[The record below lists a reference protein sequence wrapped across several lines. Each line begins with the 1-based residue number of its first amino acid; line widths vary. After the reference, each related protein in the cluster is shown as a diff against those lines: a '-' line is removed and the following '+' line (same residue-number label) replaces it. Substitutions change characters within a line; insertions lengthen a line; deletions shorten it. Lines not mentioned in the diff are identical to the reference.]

1 MGIDSTHYDRPA
13 YCSKMDKETDIKQ
26 TDLSSD
32 HDVQMGNFVV
42 DPIREKRLLWKL
54 DLCICPL
61 VMLIFLVAYLDRS
74 NLG

>member
-1 MGIDSTHYDRPA
+1 MDSTCYDKST
-13 YCSKMDKETDIKQ
+13 YSFKMNKETDIKQ
-26 TDLSSD
+26 ADLSSD
-32 HDVQMGNFVV
+32 QDVQMGNFLV
-42 DPIREKRLLWKL
+42 DPIREKKLLWKL

>member
-1 MGIDSTHYDRPA
+1 MN
-13 YCSKMDKETDIKQ
+13 KEMDIKFQ
-26 TDLSSD
+26 ADTSSD
-32 HDVQMGNFVV
+32 QDVQMGNFAV
-42 DPIREKRLLWKL
+42 DPLREKKLLRKL

>member
-1 MGIDSTHYDRPA
+1 MDSVYGQSTY
-13 YCSKMDKETDIKQ
+13 SFKMNKEMDIKQ
-26 TDLSSD
+26 ADLSSD

-42 DPIREKRLLWKL
+42 DPIRERKLLWKL

>member
-1 MGIDSTHYDRPA
+1 MDSVYGQSTY
-13 YCSKMDKETDIKQ
+13 SFKMNKEMDIKQ
-26 TDLSSD
+26 ADLSSD

-42 DPIREKRLLWKL
+42 HPIRERKLLWKL

>member
-1 MGIDSTHYDRPA
+1 MGMDSVYGQSTY
-13 YCSKMDKETDIKQ
+13 SFKMNKEMDIKQ
-26 TDLSSD
+26 ADLSSD

-42 DPIREKRLLWKL
+42 DPIRERKLLWKL

>member
-1 MGIDSTHYDRPA
+1 MLLAKICH
-13 YCSKMDKETDIKQ
+13 SKPNMQKEMDIKLQ
-26 TDLSSD
+26 ADACSD
-32 HDVQMGNFVV
+32 HDVQMGNFSI
-42 DPIREKRLLWKL
+42 DPARERKLLWKL

>member
-1 MGIDSTHYDRPA
+1 M
-13 YCSKMDKETDIKQ
+13 DIKFKAD
-26 TDLSSD
+26 TSSD
-32 HDVQMGNFVV
+32 QDVQMGNVAV
-42 DPIREKRLLWKL
+42 DPLREKKLLRKL

>member
-1 MGIDSTHYDRPA
+1 MGMDSVYGSTY
-13 YCSKMDKETDIKQ
+13 SFKMNKEMDIKQ
-26 TDLSSD
+26 ADLSSD

-42 DPIREKRLLWKL
+42 DPIRERKLLWKL

>member
-1 MGIDSTHYDRPA
+1 M
-13 YCSKMDKETDIKQ
+13 KMNMEESDIKFHGMI
-26 TDLSSD
+26 SD
-32 HDVQMGNFVV
+32 QDVQMGYLTV

>member
-1 MGIDSTHYDRPA
+1 MN
-13 YCSKMDKETDIKQ
+13 KETDIKFQ
-26 TDLSSD
+26 ADSSSD
-32 HDVQMGNFVV
+32 QDVQMGNFTV
-42 DPIREKRLLWKL
+42 DSVREKKLLWKL

>member
-1 MGIDSTHYDRPA
+1 M
-13 YCSKMDKETDIKQ
+13 SKEMDIKFQ
-26 TDLSSD
+26 ADASSE
-32 HDVQMGNFVV
+32 HDVQMGNFTV
-42 DPIREKRLLWKL
+42 DPVREKKLLWKL

>member
-1 MGIDSTHYDRPA
+1 MDSVYDQST
-13 YCSKMDKETDIKQ
+13 YSFKMNKEMDIKQ
-26 TDLSSD
+26 ADLSSD

-42 DPIREKRLLWKL
+42 DPIRERKLLWKL